1 VGAVGVSRVIEAVAR
16 RVGVPAE
23 RLEREAVREWLE
35 RRLALVEAEIAEV
48 RRRYGV
54 ESVEELERLVRE
66 GKVPEHPGWE
76 DLITLERL
84 VEERRRLR
92 EALESVRQA

>member
-1 VGAVGVSRVIEAVAR
+1 MSRVIEAVAR